1 MEHGAHGYTAGRV
14 CPVHAAQAAG
24 LVSAV
29 KGSESECLL
38 PPHWSQW
45 KSETPVG
52 HCRLR
57 AGVEASW
64 GRDMGRSAQS
74 YEAGGDSGPW
84 PRPRFIHASHCEV
97 GMGCLACR
105 SCH

>member
-1 MEHGAHGYTAGRV
+1 MEHGAHGDAAGRV

-64 GRDMGRSAQS
+64 GRDSGTSCAELRSRRRLRA
-74 YEAGGDSGPW
+74 
-84 PRPRFIHASHCEV
+84 
-97 GMGCLACR
+97 LAAAAIY
-105 SCH
+105 SWLPL